1 MLSFIV
7 RRLAATLLVLL
18 VASFVVYQLT
28 AISGDPLLELRGSN
42 DPDVQQKIAYL
53 SDLLDLDVPPVL
65 RYFFWLSGAAGCL
78 IGQCDLGISI
88 AKGEM
93 EVTTLLGGAMFS
105 TLQLITLATIL
116 SILVGVAVGMTT
128 ALRQYSGYD
137 YTVTFFA
144 FVFYSLP
151 IFWVAVL
158 LKEYGA
164 IRFNRFLAEP
174 VLSTQ
179 TLLITTLVLAVIIT
193 GIVGGGLVTRLKTFA
208 ISLALSG
215 GLLTA
220 LNLTQWLKYPSIG
233 LVGVVLLTL
242 VIAGVVLILTTG
254 FGHRRAV
261 MIVGSMALVAAAM
274 WLPGQYL
281 FLYVQGPLGILLIVA
296 IMAAIGVGLAFL
308 LGGDSRREIARAA
321 GFTGAMAGLVLV
333 VDEALQYWQTFT
345 QLLPMKTG
353 FISTI
358 GAVTPTIRREENM
371 WLSLLDS
378 YSHLLLPTAAL
389 MIVSV
394 AGYTRY
400 ARASLL
406 EVLNQ
411 DYIRTARAKGLSE
424 RVVVVRHAF
433 RNAMIP
439 IATIIA
445 FDISGLIGG
454 AIITERVF
462 AWEGMG
468 ALFNRGL
475 QAVDVNLVMGF
486 FLVTGL
492 FAVIGN
498 LVADLLYSSLDPRI
512 RVS

>member
-7 RRLAATLLVLL
+7 RRFAATIVVLL

-28 AISGDPLLELRGSN
+28 AISGDPLQELRVGG
-42 DPDVQQKIAYL
+42 DQQALVRIAYL
-53 SDLLDLDVPPVL
+53 TEVLDLDVPPAL

-78 IGQCDLGISI
+78 IGQCDLGISVS
-88 AKGEM
+88 KGGS
-93 EVTTLLGGAMFS
+93 EVTEILGTAMAS

-158 LKEYGA
+158 LKEFGA
-164 IRFNRFLAEP
+164 IQFNRFM
-174 VLSTQ
+174 V
-179 TLLITTLVLAVIIT
+179 T
-193 GIVGGGLVTRLKTFA
+193 GIAGGGLKTRVRVFLMSLVLVGA
-208 ISLALSG
+208 LLISLNLS
-215 GLLTA
+215 
-220 LNLTQWLKYPSIG
+220 QWLKYPSIG
-233 LVGVVLLTL
+233 MVGAVLISAL
-242 VIAGVVLILTTG
+242 IAGVVLLLTTG
-254 FGHRRAV
+254 FGQRRSLL
-261 MIVGSMALVAAAM
+261 IVGAMPLVTGAM

-281 FLYVQGPLGILLIVA
+281 FFYVDGLLGILA
-296 IMAAIGVGLAFL
+296 ITAILAAIGVGLALVF
-308 LGGDSRREIARAA
+308 GGDGRREIARAS
-321 GFTGAMAGLVLV
+321 GVVGALSGLVLV
-333 VDEALQYWQTFT
+333 VDEALQYWSRY
-345 QLLPMKTG
+345 LELIPIKSG
-353 FISTI
+353 FVSTI
-358 GAVTPTIRREENM
+358 GAVTPTIAREDNM
-371 WLSLLDS
+371 WLSLLDG
-378 YSHLLLPTAAL
+378 YAHLILPTAAL
-389 MIVSV
+389 MIISV

-406 EVLNQ
+406 EVMNQ

-439 IATIIA
+439 ITTIIA

-475 QAVDVNLVMGF
+475 NDVDVNLVMGF

-498 LVADLLYSSLDPRI
+498 LVADLLYTALDPRI
-512 RVS
+512 RVN

>member
-42 DPDVQQKIAYL
+42 DPDVQQKISYL

-78 IGQCDLGISI
+78 VGRCDLGISI

-193 GIVGGGLVTRLKTFA
+193 GIVGGGLVTRVKTFA

-233 LVGVVLLTL
+233 LVGVVLLTS

-254 FGHRRAV
+254 FGQRRAV
-261 MIVGSMALVAAAM
+261 LIVGSMALVAAAM

-296 IMAAIGVGLAFL
+296 LLAGIGIALGYFF
-308 LGGDSRREIARAA
+308 GGDSRREIARAA
-321 GFTGAMAGLVLV
+321 GVTGAFAGLVLV
-333 VDEALQYWQTFT
+333 LDEALQYWQTFT

-358 GAVTPTIRREENM
+358 GAITPTIRREENM

-424 RVVVVRHAF
+424 RVVIVRHAF

-475 QAVDVNLVMGF
+475 DAVDVNLVMGF